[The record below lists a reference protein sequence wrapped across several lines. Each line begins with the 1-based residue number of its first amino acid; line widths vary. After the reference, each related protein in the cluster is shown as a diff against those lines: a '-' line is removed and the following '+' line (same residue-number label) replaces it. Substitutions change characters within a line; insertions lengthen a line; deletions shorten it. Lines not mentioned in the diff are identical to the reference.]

1 MRVLLGSTSEGGKGS
16 RGTSR
21 TRLRENLDCHAVSA
35 KAAAYLRGALRLG
48 GPSER
53 FRVLAFIPV
62 VGCGCPW
69 GRTALKSGPV
79 SGETQR
85 RAVSMPRSWGTP
97 PLVLRGFWQVQPGSH
112 YPELS
117 RLAKVICSSVE
128 EAGLE
133 SKAASPC
140 PPITV
145 YVVGTDGR
153 F

>member
-97 PLVLRGFWQVQPGSH
+97 PLVLRGFWQVQPR
-112 YPELS
+112 PTTLS
-117 RLAKVICSSVE
+117 L
-128 EAGLE
+128 AGLPR
-133 SKAASPC
+133 SSAPQWKRQGLKARQLHHVILLQC
-140 PPITV
+140 ML
-145 YVVGTDGR
+145 
-153 F
+153 